1 MKKIIAAVDALH
13 FTENELRSYRY
24 VADKAR
30 GHLTILFL
38 ENIAG
43 ESVLQTTTLETGY
56 LNYSDLYAESVKIRQ
71 EKAEENRK
79 FLVNFYRD
87 NCMDVTVRPLPGVP
101 ATEVLAESRFADLLL
116 VRNNTSFAVLN
127 ETNPPVFVKDMLADA
142 ECPVMIIPETV
153 HYFTEIIFTYNGT
166 LSSMYSIR
174 QFTQIFN
181 DLSEV
186 PVKVVYV
193 QEKDN
198 KALPSGKLLKEYLMS
213 HYEDVVFESLK
224 GKPSAELLAQTMH
237 KPRSVI
243 TFGAYGRS
251 KTSRFFHHSDS
262 DSILRTANIPLFIT
276 HP

>member
-1 MKKIIAAVDALH
+1 MKKIIAAVDALN

-24 VADKAR
+24 IADKAR

-43 ESVLQTTTLETGY
+43 ESILQTTTLETGY

-79 FLVNFYRD
+79 HLVNFYRD

-116 VRNNTSFAVLN
+116 VRNNTSFATIN
-127 ETNPPVFVKDMLADA
+127 DTNPPVFIKDMLADA
-142 ECPVMIIPETV
+142 ECPVMILPETV
-153 HYFTEIIFTYNGT
+153 HYFKEIVFTYNGT
-166 LSSMYSIR
+166 ASSTYAIR
-174 QFTQIFN
+174 QFTQIF
-181 DLSEV
+181 DGLSEV
-186 PVKVVYV
+186 PVKVLYV

-198 KALPSGKLLKEYLMS
+198 KALPSGKLIKEYLTR
-213 HYEDVVFESLK
+213 HYEEVVFESLE
-224 GKPSAELLAQTMH
+224 GTPSAELLAQTMH
-237 KPRSVI
+237 RTSCVI

-251 KTSRFFHHSDS
+251 RTSRFFHRSGS
-262 DSILRTANIPLFIT
+262 DSILRTANVPLFIT
-276 HP
+276 HF